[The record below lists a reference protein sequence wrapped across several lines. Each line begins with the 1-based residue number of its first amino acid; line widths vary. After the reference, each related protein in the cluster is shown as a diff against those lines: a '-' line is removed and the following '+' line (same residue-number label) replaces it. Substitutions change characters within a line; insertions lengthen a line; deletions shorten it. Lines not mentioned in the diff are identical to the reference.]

1 MQTTSQ
7 PSRWAAAYGG
17 LLILQTAAASC
28 LLWIMLP
35 IFRRMISR
43 LGEPLDLELWR
54 LVTVIGCVTVMQSCY
69 WIRIQR
75 VPIYIPFR
83 NVVVGHLLLFA
94 SRASFFF
101 GGAFFSVIFF
111 RHVPELSALPPLGQ
125 GFAKALAVLAIL
137 FSLFCYS
144 LELERLGK
152 AVEGLSTDVR

>member
-1 MQTTSQ
+1 MGQ
-7 PSRWAAAYGG
+7 PSRRAATYGG

-28 LLWIMLP
+28 LFWMILP
-35 IFRRMISR
+35 IFRRMVSR
-43 LGEPLDLELWR
+43 FGEPQVLELWR
-54 LVTVIGCVTVMQSCY
+54 FATIIGCVLVLQSCY
-69 WIRIQR
+69 WIRLQR
-75 VPIYIPFR
+75 VPICIPFH

-101 GGAFFSVIFF
+101 GGAFFSAIFF

-137 FSLFCYS
+137 FALFCYS

-152 AVEGLSTDVR
+152 AIEGLPTDGR